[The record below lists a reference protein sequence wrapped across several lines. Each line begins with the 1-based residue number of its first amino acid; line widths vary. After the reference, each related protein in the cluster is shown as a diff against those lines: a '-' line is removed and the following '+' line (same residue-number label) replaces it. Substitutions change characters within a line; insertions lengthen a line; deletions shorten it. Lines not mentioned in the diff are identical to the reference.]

1 MPDTLDRAIRD
12 AIERPLDGTTF
23 ERCAVD
29 LLREVYPS
37 LYPVEGG
44 NDAGM
49 DGVGELPDGTPF
61 FLVATVQDDARGNL
75 DRNVKSHIDAGGERR
90 AVVFATSRPIR
101 GRRRIKLGNHLRDR
115 FSVRLVEVHD
125 RADFVGRLYRNAA
138 WRLELLGVLGEARAL
153 SRLPATRRPTPETPL
168 VGRDKE
174 VEQLK
179 AIEGDL
185 VVVGK
190 PGIGKTFLLQQ
201 LVEDDWGLFDDGWD
215 ISQLEDAIRDMQPT
229 RIVVDDAHLQ
239 GDRLS
244 RLRQLRTQMDT
255 SFSIA
260 AVTWLGS
267 VDEVS
272 GALPGATRFE
282 ISELERDQILT
293 VIEEMGIAGPVA
305 LQARLVNQ
313 AQGRVGLAV
322 TLAHASLTGDLQDIA
337 AGDVLLRDV
346 VGWYVRSIGEESRY
360 VLGFLALAGHSGA
373 TLDQVGQ
380 ALGLPQPAVA
390 DLIRGL
396 ASGGT
401 LDEAHAADGL
411 VRLRVQPMDLRYALV
426 RDVYLSGAGSLDP
439 RAALQCLD
447 HAGSAALP
455 LLGAIHR
462 GAEFDRAFVRSLIDD
477 QDSEAALAFALLGP
491 GELRQALEHWPQFR
505 DEIVREA
512 HRAEVAPRATLPLLL
527 DSAVGDD
534 RPEHSH
540 PNHPLRVIG
549 DHIAASDRQIEIRGA
564 AIDAID
570 GWLRAGGDVG
580 VGIRALAHVMRPQLR
595 RTSEDPGLGNT
606 LTLMQAP
613 LPPEVA
619 TALDPLWDRVLRI
632 VEREKDGPVGPLI
645 AELHYWVYP
654 QNLSFD
660 GASFEDAERTIRGVA
675 PRVIEQLAMVLVER
689 PGVLSA
695 LRSYGAEFDLEI
707 AIPSKFEILFPDHW
721 GSAGV
726 DYGEWERSADAAVV
740 ALAEDAKS
748 GSLDDQIELLH
759 GSDVEATAAGI
770 SYPRLTPRLAQLLAE
785 SNTEPLTWADALVRR
800 GASPDLLLPFLQQSV
815 EADAEGWRDAL
826 ADLLGNDSYSWVAAQ
841 VALTHPVG
849 EELRTQGIAGL
860 TGGHK
865 SLIESLL
872 ARGDVD
878 AETVERLLDAPDPIV
893 ARDAAI
899 AITHTS
905 AEVQVSSL
913 SEAGQAR
920 WREVIIA
927 SPADDYWYAELLK
940 ADPVLFAEWLGDWFE
955 RLRGDST
962 EHWLLPHTLKEGI
975 AVLPLR
981 IRQQLIDAIPADAP
995 SFPLQDVVT
1004 ELVGSD
1010 LSVAGALLD
1019 RTDLE
1024 DLHWVCL
1031 RRGPDEAWMDR
1042 ALLALDRGMEPGLIV
1057 GVTRFST
1064 QAWWGEES
1072 LHWQESVDAFS
1083 QLERGEDERRG
1094 EIIDAGVK
1102 VFGDM
1107 RDRAAEREHEEKV
1120 FGLRRRG
1127 G

>member
-1 MPDTLDRAIRD
+1 MSDTVDRAIRD
-12 AIERPLDGTTF
+12 AIARPLDGETF

-37 LYPVEGG
+37 LRPVEGG

-61 FLVATVQDDARGNL
+61 FLVATVQENARGNL
-75 DRNVKSHIDAGGERR
+75 EGNVKSHIDAGGNRR
-90 AVVFATSRPIR
+90 AVVFATTRPIS
-101 GRRRIKLGNHLRDR
+101 GRRRIEMGNHLRDR
-115 FSVRLVEVHD
+115 FGVRLVEVHD

-138 WRLELLGVLGEARAL
+138 WRRELLRVPGEARAL
-153 SRLPATRRPTPETPL
+153 SRLPATRRPTPEIPL
-168 VGRDKE
+168 VGRDEE
-174 VEQLK
+174 VERLK

-239 GDRLS
+239 RDRLS
-244 RLRQLRTQMDT
+244 RLRQLRTQMGAN
-255 SFSIA
+255 FSIA
-260 AVTWLGS
+260 AVTWPGS

-272 GALPGATRFE
+272 GALPGATQFE
-282 ISELERDQILT
+282 ISELERNQILT
-293 VIEEMGIAGPVA
+293 VVEEMGIAGPVA
-305 LQARLVNQ
+305 LQAHLVNQ

-322 TLAHASLTGDLQDIA
+322 TLAHASLTGDLGDVA
-337 AGDVLLRDV
+337 VGDVLLRDI
-346 VGWYVRSIGEESRY
+346 VGWYASSIGEASRY

-380 ALGLPQPAVA
+380 TLGLAQPAVA
-390 DLIRGL
+390 VQIRGL

-401 LDEAHAADGL
+401 LDEARAADGL
-411 VRLRVQPMDLRYALV
+411 ERLRVQPVDLRYALV
-426 RDVYLSGAGSLDP
+426 RNVYLSGAGSLDL

-462 GAEFDRAFVRSLIDD
+462 GAEYDREFVRRLIDS

-491 GELRQALEHWPQFR
+491 GELRQALDHWPQFR
-505 DEIVREA
+505 NEIIREA

-534 RPEHSH
+534 SLEHSH
-540 PNHPLRVIG
+540 PDHPLRVID
-549 DHIAASDRQIEIRGA
+549 DHIGASDRQIEIREA

-606 LTLMQAP
+606 LTLMEAP

-619 TALDPLWDRVLRI
+619 TALDPLWDRVIGI

-675 PRVIEQLAMVLVER
+675 ARVIEQLAMVFVER

-695 LRSYGAEFDLEI
+695 LRSYGAEFNLEI
-707 AIPSKFEILFPDHW
+707 AIPSEFETLFPDDW

-785 SNTEPLTWADALVRR
+785 SNTEPLTWVDALVRR
-800 GASPDLLLPFLQQSV
+800 GASPDLLLPFVQRSV
-815 EADAEGWRDAL
+815 EVDAVGWQDVLRE
-826 ADLLGNDSYSWVAAQ
+826 LLGDESYSWVASQ
-841 VALTHPVG
+841 IVLTHPVG
-849 EELRTQGIAGL
+849 EEIKAKGIAGL
-860 TGGHK
+860 TGRHR
-865 SLIESLL
+865 SLIRSLVV
-872 ARGDVD
+872 RGEVD

-893 ARDAAI
+893 ARESAVAI
-899 AITHTS
+899 GYGAGEAQRS
-905 AEVQVSSL
+905 AL
-913 SEAGQAR
+913 SDAGQAR
-920 WREVIIA
+920 WREVIVA
-927 SPADDYWYAELLK
+927 SSPDEFWYSEILK
-940 ADPVLFAEWLGDWFE
+940 RDPDLFADWLRAWFA
-955 RLRGDST
+955 RLESGST
-962 EHWLLPHTLKEGI
+962 DHALLPRTLVEG
-975 AVLPLR
+975 VGGLPLLVR
-981 IRQQLIDAIPADAP
+981 RELIDAIPAHIR
-995 SFPLQDVVT
+995 SFPLRGIAT

-1010 LSVAGALLD
+1010 LSVAEALLD
-1019 RTDLE
+1019 RVDLD
-1024 DLHWVCL
+1024 DLHWACL
-1031 RRGPDEAWMDR
+1031 RRGPSEVWMER
-1042 ALLALDRGMEPGLIV
+1042 ALLALDRGWEPERIV
-1057 GVTRFST
+1057 GATMFSES
-1064 QAWWGEES
+1064 AWSGEES
-1072 LHWQESVDAFS
+1072 HHWQAAVDAFS
-1083 QLERGEDERRG
+1083 ELDRRDDVRRG
-1094 EIIDAGVK
+1094 AIIDAGVNA
-1102 VFGDM
+1102 FSDL
-1107 RDRAAEREHEEKV
+1107 RDRAAKREREERV
-1120 FGLRRRG
+1120 FGLGHRG
-1127 G
+1127 R